1 MGTMI
6 HSKNTKVPTL
16 TSFPKMASITRL
28 PLTNIICDTTVIRMG
43 ATQRA
48 QAYSDILSSNGDIGI
63 EMSLIA

>member
-1 MGTMI
+1 MI
-6 HSKNTKVPTL
+6 HRKNTKVPTL

-28 PLTNIICDTTVIRMG
+28 PLPNIICDTTVIQMG

-48 QAYSDILSSNGDIGI
+48 QAYSDILSSNGDISI